1 MFSGEAYDDSDN
13 YIEKVINIY
22 FYGCSVIFHYLRN
35 LQLMSNFIDK
45 EVESLLPLSNQH
57 YLSTY
62 TSPDIILS
70 QIKSIA
76 DKVFD
81 IKIKIVLSAII

>member
-1 MFSGEAYDDSDN
+1 
-13 YIEKVINIY
+13 
-22 FYGCSVIFHYLRN
+22 
-35 LQLMSNFIDK
+35 MSNFIDK
-45 EVESLLPLSNQH
+45 EVESLSPLQNQH